1 MAEMSLITQANA
13 QYAAAGAQRAKGALA
28 SAAQG
33 KDMTRMRE
41 VAQDFEA
48 VYLAQMMQP
57 MLAEIGKD
65 DPFSGPGQDMWR
77 SMQAQEYGKAMAKS
91 GGIGIADAV
100 LKEMIKL
107 QEVR

>member
-1 MAEMSLITQANA
+1 MAEMSLIAQANA
-13 QYAAAGAQRAKGALA
+13 HYGASSAQGAKSALA

-33 KDMTRMRE
+33 NNMARMRE

-100 LKEMIKL
+100 LSEMIKM